1 MSGPK
6 KEGPPIAVQRSF
18 GEEFL
23 GSQPPLRGKGKLMTE
38 PYIPYTNSTSSSTG
52 LLASLFVP
60 QQTAPAS
67 STRVTQPTTS
77 VIQSLR
83 KRPLPK
89 LPTYN
94 NDFAKPTPW
103 QPMPKPTFNQLIQSI
118 KDIDSLVV
126 LPEWHNYMN
135 NERALELTR
144 VLRDYGGYNG
154 LEWKLTSGFANPRLD
169 SLIRYRFP
177 DYPRNFAQ
185 KGELSFKGVLI
196 PGTNIGLDVPH
207 FNATL
212 SRYLDN
218 DIYRRNI
225 PADWAGWAGDIFT
238 FAKQLDSLHQVDG
251 LGIDSLRILAN
262 HSLGNPKPIFK
273 SSFGQEDF
281 YADIDARNISELINN
296 GLSFHDAM
304 DNYYNNGLYS
314 RFGHFVNSYGG
325 WKNFIKRVNSYTF
338 FPKTPFVNPIFVE
351 AAKQAFTNKI
361 REGCLNEMDCYIP

>member
-1 MSGPK
+1 
-6 KEGPPIAVQRSF
+6 
-18 GEEFL
+18 
-23 GSQPPLRGKGKLMTE
+23 MTE

-103 QPMPKPTFNQLIQSI
+103 QPMPKPTFNQLLQSI
-118 KDIDSLVV
+118 KDMDSLVV
-126 LPEWHNYMN
+126 LPEWHNYISS
-135 NERALELTR
+135 ERALELTR

-154 LEWKLTSGFANPRLD
+154 LDWNLTSGFANPRLD

-177 DYPRNFAQ
+177 DYPRKFSQADST
-185 KGELSFKGVLI
+185 SFKGVHI

-218 DIYRRNI
+218 DVYRRNI
-225 PADWAGWAGDIFT
+225 PAEWASWAGDIFT
-238 FAKQLDSLHQVDG
+238 FADSLDYMWRKGIEIDSLHRLAKSN
-251 LGIDSLRILAN
+251 LGFSTN
-262 HSLGNPKPIFK
+262 WKGNP
-273 SSFGQEDF
+273 FGQEDL
-281 YADIDARNISELINN
+281 YADIDARNISVLINN
-296 GLSFHDAM
+296 GLSFYDAM

-325 WKNFIKRVNSYTF
+325 WKNFKNRVNSYTF

-351 AAKQAFTNKI
+351 AAKQAFINKI